1 MSAVSRARLIIAVC
15 LMGATM
21 TVVRAVHEP
30 VAAPEGAIAIPYTLA
45 SWSGTDTPMPDP
57 EAEATLGADVTVN
70 RTYVAGDG
78 GEAGLYVAYYNQ
90 QRPGVSIH
98 SPLHCLPGTGWDV
111 VSNSAVPIDLPGG
124 TSGAVRRLVAQ
135 KSSSRVL
142 VLYWYSIQGRMVAGE
157 LASRMQLLANR
168 VRHGRND
175 AALIRI
181 VVPVVGSDEAA
192 EARGLAFVRALAP
205 HLPT

>member
-1 MSAVSRARLIIAVC
+1 
-15 LMGATM
+15 
-21 TVVRAVHEP
+21 
-30 VAAPEGAIAIPYTLA
+30 
-45 SWSGTDTPMPDP
+45 
-57 EAEATLGADVTVN
+57 
-70 RTYVAGDG
+70 
-78 GEAGLYVAYYNQ
+78 
-90 QRPGVSIH
+90 
-98 SPLHCLPGTGWDV
+98 
-111 VSNSAVPIDLPGG
+111 
-124 TSGAVRRLVAQ
+124 VRRLVAQ

-181 VVPVVGSDEAA
+181 VVPVIGSDEAA